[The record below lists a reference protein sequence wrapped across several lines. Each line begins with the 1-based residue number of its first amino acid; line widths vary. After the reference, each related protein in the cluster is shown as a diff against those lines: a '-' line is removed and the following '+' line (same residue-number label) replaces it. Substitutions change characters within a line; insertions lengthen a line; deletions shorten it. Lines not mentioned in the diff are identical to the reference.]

1 MHASFLCCKGEE
13 KNGSIQNTLLYISDP
28 TISYP

>member
-1 MHASFLCCKGEE
+1 MRPFGYKGEE

>member
-1 MHASFLCCKGEE
+1 MRPFLMGEEEE